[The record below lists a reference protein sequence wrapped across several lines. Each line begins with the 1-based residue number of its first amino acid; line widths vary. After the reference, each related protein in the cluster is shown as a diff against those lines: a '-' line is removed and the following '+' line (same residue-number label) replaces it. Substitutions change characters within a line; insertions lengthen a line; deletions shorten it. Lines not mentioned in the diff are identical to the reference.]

1 MNLKVILGDKEKT
14 HLIIQRNWITGS
26 LSYLE
31 NGDLKSFKSTAN
43 HASNLSINLKK
54 TFEFEVGTEEKHKVR
69 LERTRP
75 LIFGG
80 IRPHC
85 YELFVNDELIQSY
98 KGF

>member
-1 MNLKVILGDKEKT
+1 MNFKVILGDTEKT
-14 HLIIQRNWITGS
+14 HLIVQRNWITGS
-26 LSYLE
+26 LFYLE
-31 NGDLKSFKSTAN
+31 NGDMKSLKSTVN
-43 HASNLSINLKK
+43 ASASLTMTLKK
-54 TFEFEVGTEEKHKVR
+54 TFEFVVGTNEKHKIR

-80 IRPHC
+80 IRPHS